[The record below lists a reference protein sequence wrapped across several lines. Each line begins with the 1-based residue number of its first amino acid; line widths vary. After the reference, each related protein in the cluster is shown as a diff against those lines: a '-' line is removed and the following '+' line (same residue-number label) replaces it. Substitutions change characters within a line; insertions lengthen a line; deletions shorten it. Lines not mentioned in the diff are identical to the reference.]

1 MRAGTESVSLGKTNM
16 KAARHS
22 LAEKC
27 AAALIALA
35 AWPVMTGPA
44 QAEPSWTRLGSA
56 DFPAHVRA
64 IVFPDGQV
72 LDARHPLCWGKWC
85 ARFRSP
91 VPVAEFVNI
100 IEIDGL
106 ECRNPVA
113 GVKSCSISL
122 YKKRERGTLECILS
136 VNKDG
141 PETLT
146 LTSFVIGCPQDLRLE

>member
-1 MRAGTESVSLGKTNM
+1 M
-16 KAARHS
+16 
-22 LAEKC
+22 
-27 AAALIALA
+27 
-35 AWPVMTGPA
+35 
-44 QAEPSWTRLGSA
+44 
-56 DFPAHVRA
+56 
-64 IVFPDGQV
+64 
-72 LDARHPLCWGKWC
+72 
-85 ARFRSP
+85 
-91 VPVAEFVNI
+91 AEFVNI

-136 VNKDG
+136 VKKDG